1 MTRESIVE
9 TAEKNAESIGLL
21 LDTWETIPEVV
32 REVFWYEFDLAL
44 SRYFEALQVLKQ
56 EGLTELAERMDAALV
71 EIYRTLD
78 YYDFVIVG
86 GPNWS
91 IGVYPDRFCK

>member
-9 TAEKNAESIGLL
+9 TAEKNAESMGRL

-32 REVFWYEFDLAL
+32 REVFWHEFDLAL

-56 EGLTELAERMDAALV
+56 EGLMELAERMDTALD

-78 YYDFVIVG
+78 HYGFRLAG
-86 GPNWS
+86 GPNWF
-91 IGVYPDRFCK
+91 IDHYPERYC